1 MNSIPSENRSP
12 SERCDQR
19 EDNLCL
25 GISEAVPTAGP
36 SVWNDGG
43 NQTAEEGWSG
53 AAVHRRGEMGLPPP
67 RWDSRVELVEEGGE
81 TRLPEE
87 EFQEAPKGFGLSK
100 WKNGCHSPSPQPP
113 SPGKVGFGKS
123 PVRRESKIPASIP
136 RSSTSRTLREAR
148 SNAVELTLVAE
159 WRRAIRRRIWAEELG
174 DTAAGVGLA
183 QDAGSKP
190 AWASRGPGSWA
201 EGFPRSTSP
210 VQSGE
215 FCRKT
220 SLPSPS
226 RNPVWSCTV

>member
-148 SNAVELTLVAE
+148 CGGGVAE
-159 WRRAIRRRIWAEELG
+159 GEG
-174 DTAAGVGLA
+174 TV
-183 QDAGSKP
+183 
-190 AWASRGPGSWA
+190 PG
-201 EGFPRSTSP
+201 G
-210 VQSGE
+210 QG
-215 FCRKT
+215 
-220 SLPSPS
+220 SLPRKRVPGCPPA
-226 RNPVWSCTV
+226 RPATHLARRW